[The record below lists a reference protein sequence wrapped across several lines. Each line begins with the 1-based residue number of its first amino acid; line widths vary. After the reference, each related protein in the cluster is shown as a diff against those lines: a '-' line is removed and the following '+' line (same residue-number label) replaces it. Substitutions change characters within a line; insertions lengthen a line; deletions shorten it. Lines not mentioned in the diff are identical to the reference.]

1 MKKSFLYQLLEG
13 WLGKGLLTSTGSKW
27 QSRRKLLT
35 QAFHFNILQK
45 FVRVFNEETAHL
57 VERIEEINLIGE
69 NGEGISILPLVTH
82 LTLQSVTGW
91 FYCLE
96 RVVVNQ
102 NCCRNIFRS

>member
-1 MKKSFLYQLLEG
+1 MKKSLLYQFLEG

-57 VERIEEINLIGE
+57 VERIDGQNKA
-69 NGEGISILPLVTH
+69 GISILPLITH
-82 LTLQSVTGW
+82 LTLQSVTG
-91 FYCLE
+91 
-96 RVVVNQ
+96 
-102 NCCRNIFRS
+102 